1 MIETEKEGGRE
12 EKVPLKMIIYIKFV
26 LLCIT
31 LKIYWDKKNALKY
44 VNAQVIKM
52 PFCTVS
58 VPRG

>member
-1 MIETEKEGGRE
+1 MNDRDRERGRE
-12 EKVPLKMIIYIKFV
+12 ERVPLKIIIYIKFV

-58 VPRG
+58 VQRG